1 MVILYQSIFFQK
13 QANRNHVIKQVK
25 NKTMFQILLY
35 LFGCIPEITK
45 NCQDMTN
52 ASSTYLGIAV
62 GAVIGGIISWW
73 VYYRQKKISEIQ
85 DLTLNRIKAYDE
97 NHEIVLKR
105 IQDIDLRHE
114 EILNKIL
121 ELTKKMDIVIEK
133 QRMME
138 SKKSSNID

>member
-1 MVILYQSIFFQK
+1 MLPD
-13 QANRNHVIKQVK
+13 
-25 NKTMFQILLY
+25 LLF

-45 NCQDMTN
+45 DCQDMTN
-52 ASSTYLGIAV
+52 ASSTYLGITV
-62 GAVIGGIISWW
+62 GATIGGIISWW
-73 VYYRQKKISEIQ
+73 IYYRQKKISEIQ